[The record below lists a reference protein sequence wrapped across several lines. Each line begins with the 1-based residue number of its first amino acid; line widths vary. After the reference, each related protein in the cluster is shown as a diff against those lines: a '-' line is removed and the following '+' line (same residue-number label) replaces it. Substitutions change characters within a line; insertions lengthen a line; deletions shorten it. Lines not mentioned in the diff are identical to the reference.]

1 MKLHG
6 DEKPIYSLGDFGQVA
21 PQFGFSAPI
30 NKIVIKNKEAFW
42 LCVMISKGGAG
53 ALDGVPFET
62 DEDFTKFAK
71 KELKKVPIE
80 VVRFRM
86 KCAEMEGLTYQ
97 EYMQKQKD
105 EDERKYRLRVDPVY
119 RRRSLEC
126 KDSDR

>member
-1 MKLHG
+1 MSIGH
-6 DEKPIYSLGDFGQVA
+6 
-21 PQFGFSAPI
+21 
-30 NKIVIKNKEAFW
+30 N
-42 LCVMISKGGAG
+42 GGPP
-53 ALDGVPFET
+53 LDDRGYAYRLFLW
-62 DEDFTKFAK
+62 KKAK
-71 KELKKVPIE
+71 KELKKVPVE